1 MSVAPPC
8 RWEPEGANCKLVCAC
23 VCVCVCNQYAC
34 VVVCGVLVPD
44 CCRVCMVRMCICLL
58 QMVWIFVF
66 LATVLLGVDLG
77 LLAGV
82 IFSLTTVL
90 IQIIL

>member
-1 MSVAPPC
+1 
-8 RWEPEGANCKLVCAC
+8 
-23 VCVCVCNQYAC
+23 
-34 VVVCGVLVPD
+34 
-44 CCRVCMVRMCICLL
+44 MVRMCICLL